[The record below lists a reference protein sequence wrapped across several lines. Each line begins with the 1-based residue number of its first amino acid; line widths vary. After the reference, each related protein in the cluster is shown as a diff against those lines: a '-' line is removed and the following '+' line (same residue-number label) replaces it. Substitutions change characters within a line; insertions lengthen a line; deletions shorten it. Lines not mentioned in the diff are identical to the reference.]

1 MKSRI
6 LLVAAAIAYLLST
19 FTVAGVVMRLTLWAY
34 NASDRPL
41 SETVSATVLN
51 TSAATLLW
59 LAFIGGFDMFF
70 TIWQMMQN
78 RQQAA
83 EHQKERETWE
93 AQREEQRKAQEEQ
106 RKAQAQTLEEQRK
119 AQEEQRKAQEE
130 QRKAQAQTLEE
141 QRKVQVQTLEEQ
153 RQFQQA
159 VLQQMATEREESRRR
174 WEEDCRRWEA
184 DRRERE
190 EERREREQL
199 LTGLLQTE
207 RERSD
212 FFMARFMELAER
224 LGNSRNGSGGGGNGK
239 GNGNGNSNDNG
250 AAPDGGA

>member
-6 LLVAAAIAYLLST
+6 LLAAAAIAYLLST

-106 RKAQAQTLEEQRK
+106 RKAQ
-119 AQEEQRKAQEE
+119 EE
-130 QRKAQAQTLEE
+130 QRKAQA
-141 QRKVQVQTLEEQ
+141 QTLEEQ

-159 VLQQMATEREESRRR
+159 VLQQMATEREESR
-174 WEEDCRRWEA
+174 RRWEA

-224 LGNSRNGSGGGGNGK
+224 LGNSRNGNGGGSSNGGNG
-239 GNGNGNSNDNG
+239 NG

>member
-1 MKSRI
+1 M
-6 LLVAAAIAYLLST
+6 
-19 FTVAGVVMRLTLWAY
+19 
-34 NASDRPL
+34 
-41 SETVSATVLN
+41 
-51 TSAATLLW
+51 
-59 LAFIGGFDMFF
+59 
-70 TIWQMMQN
+70 
-78 RQQAA
+78 
-83 EHQKERETWE
+83 
-93 AQREEQRKAQEEQ
+93 
-106 RKAQAQTLEEQRK
+106 
-119 AQEEQRKAQEE
+119 
-130 QRKAQAQTLEE
+130 
-141 QRKVQVQTLEEQ
+141 QVQTLEEQ

-174 WEEDCRRWEA
+174 WEEDRRRWEA

-224 LGNSRNGSGGGGNGK
+224 LGNSRNGNRGGNGK
-239 GNGNGNSNDNG
+239 GNGNGNSNGDG